1 MDITTLVAA
10 EAVGGFTVGAL
21 IGYATKAILKI
32 TAIGLGFFFLI
43 LLWLSSNGLIIVNW
57 SAIQTWLSNLLT
69 NMFGQNL
76 SGTFS
81 LGVLGTAGVGGFFY
95 GLGKHEIKQESRL
108 RFNKPRFNK
117 SRNIQL
123 NRIKINRI
131 KTKINA
137 DINKINTNIN
147 ANINRLKK
155 RWEER
160 GVKNK

>member
-1 MDITTLVAA
+1 MDITTLVAT

-32 TAIGLGFFFLI
+32 TAIGLGFFLLI

-69 NMFGQNL
+69 NLFGQNL

-108 RFNKPRFNK
+108 RFNRPRFNK
-117 SRNIQL
+117 SRIQLSNIQL
-123 NRIKINRI
+123 NRI

-137 DINKINTNIN
+137 NINRINTD
-147 ANINRLKK
+147 INRLKK
-155 RWEER
+155 RWEEH

>member
-1 MDITTLVAA
+1 MDITTLVAT

-32 TAIGLGFFFLI
+32 TAIGLGFFLLI
-43 LLWLSSNGLIIVNW
+43 LLWLSSNGLIMVNW
-57 SAIQTWLSNLLT
+57 AAIQTWLSNVLT
-69 NMFGQNL
+69 NLFGQNL

-108 RFNKPRFNK
+108 RFNRPRFNK
-117 SRNIQL
+117 SRIQLSNIQL
-123 NRIKINRI
+123 NRIKTRINEDINR
-131 KTKINA
+131 
-137 DINKINTNIN
+137 INTNIN
-147 ANINRLKK
+147 RLRK
-155 RWEER
+155 RWEEH

>member
-1 MDITTLVAA
+1 MDITTLVAT

-32 TAIGLGFFFLI
+32 TAIGLGFFLLI
-43 LLWLSSNGLIIVNW
+43 LLWLSSSGLIIVNW
-57 SAIQTWLSNLLT
+57 PAIQTWLSNLLT
-69 NMFGQNL
+69 NLFGQNL

-108 RFNKPRFNK
+108 RFNRPRFNK
-117 SRNIQL
+117 SRIQLSNIQL
-123 NRIKINRI
+123 NRIKTRIN
-131 KTKINA
+131 T
-137 DINKINTNIN
+137 DINKIN

-155 RWEER
+155 RWEEHE
-160 GVKNK
+160 GKNK

>member
-57 SAIQTWLSNLLT
+57 PAIQTWLSNLLT
-69 NMFGQNL
+69 NLFGQNL

-95 GLGKHEIKQESRL
+95 GLGKHEIRQESRL

-117 SRNIQL
+117 SRISRNIEQL
-123 NRIKINRI
+123 NRIK
-131 KTKINA
+131 
-137 DINKINTNIN
+137 
-147 ANINRLKK
+147 NRLRNRNKMIK
-155 RWEER
+155 RTTSPLGPGRRSE
-160 GVKNK
+160 K

>member
-1 MDITTLVAA
+1 MDITTLVAT

-32 TAIGLGFFFLI
+32 TAIGLGFFLLI
-43 LLWLSSNGLIIVNW
+43 LLWLSSSGLIIVNW
-57 SAIQTWLSNLLT
+57 PAIQTWLSNLLT
-69 NMFGQNL
+69 NLFGQNL

-95 GLGKHEIKQESRL
+95 GLGKHEIRQESRL
-108 RFNKPRFNK
+108 RFNRPRFNK
-117 SRNIQL
+117 SRIQLSNIQL
-123 NRIKINRI
+123 NRIKTRIN
-131 KTKINA
+131 T
-137 DINKINTNIN
+137 DINKIN

-155 RWEER
+155 RWEEH

>member
-1 MDITTLVAA
+1 MDITTLVAT

-32 TAIGLGFFFLI
+32 TAIGLGFFLLI
-43 LLWLSSNGLIIVNW
+43 LLWLSSSGLIIVNW
-57 SAIQTWLSNLLT
+57 PAIQTWLSNLLT
-69 NMFGQNL
+69 NLFGQNL

-108 RFNKPRFNK
+108 RFNRPRFNK
-117 SRNIQL
+117 SRIQLSNIQL
-123 NRIKINRI
+123 NRIKTRIN
-131 KTKINA
+131 T
-137 DINKINTNIN
+137 DINKIN
-147 ANINRLKK
+147 ADINRLKK
-155 RWEER
+155 RWEEH

>member
-1 MDITTLVAA
+1 MDITTIVAT

-32 TAIGLGFFFLI
+32 TAIGLGFFLLI
-43 LLWLSSNGLIIVNW
+43 LLWLSSSGLIIVNW
-57 SAIQTWLSNLLT
+57 PAIQTWLSNLLT
-69 NMFGQNL
+69 NLFGQNL

-108 RFNKPRFNK
+108 RFNRPRFNK
-117 SRNIQL
+117 SRIQLSNIQL
-123 NRIKINRI
+123 NRIKTRIN
-131 KTKINA
+131 T
-137 DINKINTNIN
+137 DINKIN

-155 RWEER
+155 RWEEH

>member
-1 MDITTLVAA
+1 MDITTLVAT

-32 TAIGLGFFFLI
+32 TAIGLGFFLLI
-43 LLWLSSNGLIIVNW
+43 LLWLSSSGLIIVNW
-57 SAIQTWLSNLLT
+57 PAIQTWLSNVLT
-69 NMFGQNL
+69 NLFGQNL

-95 GLGKHEIKQESRL
+95 GLGKHEIRQASRL
-108 RFNKPRFNK
+108 RFNRPRFNK

-123 NRIKINRI
+123 NRIK
-131 KTKINA
+131 TKINEDINKINA
-137 DINKINTNIN
+137 NINKINTNIN
-147 ANINRLKK
+147 RLRK
-155 RWEER
+155 RWKER

>member
-1 MDITTLVAA
+1 MDITTLVAT
-10 EAVGGFTVGAL
+10 EAVGGFAVGAL

-43 LLWLSSNGLIIVNW
+43 LLWLSSSGLIIVNW
-57 SAIQTWLSNLLT
+57 PAIQTWLSNLLT
-69 NMFGQNL
+69 NLFGQNL

-108 RFNKPRFNK
+108 RFNRPRFNK
-117 SRNIQL
+117 SRIQLSNIQ
-123 NRIKINRI
+123 NRI
-131 KTKINA
+131 KTKINT
-137 DINKINTNIN
+137 DINKIN

-155 RWEER
+155 RWEEH

>member
-1 MDITTLVAA
+1 MDITTLVAT

-32 TAIGLGFFFLI
+32 TAIGLGFFLLI
-43 LLWLSSNGLIIVNW
+43 LLWLSSSGLIIVNW
-57 SAIQTWLSNLLT
+57 PAIQTWLSNLLT
-69 NMFGQNL
+69 NLFGQNL

-108 RFNKPRFNK
+108 RFNRPRFNK
-117 SRNIQL
+117 SRIQLSNIQL
-123 NRIKINRI
+123 NRIKTRIN
-131 KTKINA
+131 T
-137 DINKINTNIN
+137 DINKIN

-155 RWEER
+155 RWEEH

>member
-1 MDITTLVAA
+1 MDITTLVAT

-32 TAIGLGFFFLI
+32 TAIGLGFFLLI

-57 SAIQTWLSNLLT
+57 PAIQTWLSNLLT
-69 NMFGQNL
+69 NLFGQNL

-108 RFNKPRFNK
+108 RFNRPRFNK
-117 SRNIQL
+117 SRIQLSNIQ
-123 NRIKINRI
+123 NRI
-131 KTKINA
+131 KTRINT
-137 DINKINTNIN
+137 DINKIN
-147 ANINRLKK
+147 ADINRLKK
-155 RWEER
+155 RWEEH

>member
-1 MDITTLVAA
+1 MDITTLVAT

-32 TAIGLGFFFLI
+32 TAIGLGFFLLI

-57 SAIQTWLSNLLT
+57 PAIQTWLSNLLT
-69 NMFGQNL
+69 NLFGQNL

-108 RFNKPRFNK
+108 RFNRPRFNK
-117 SRNIQL
+117 SRIQLSNIQL
-123 NRIKINRI
+123 NRIKTRIN
-131 KTKINA
+131 T
-137 DINKINTNIN
+137 DINKIN

-155 RWEER
+155 RWEEH